1 MAALAPIFGS
11 FSLIFGGCCANVY
24 CLEAIVK
31 KEPDSGLL
39 ITLFQ
44 FVFTCLSTLHYQ
56 FDVNGRYFL
65 RSSPVP
71 FRKWCISAALFFTVN
86 MMNNW
91 AFAFNISVPVHIILR
106 SFGSVTTMAAGWLRG
121 KRYTYLQVFSV
132 AVLTVGVMVSAWADA
147 ASKGKNME
155 ASSSDPN
162 NSSFG
167 AGLLILLVAQLLSAY
182 MGAYVEDVYRDHGKD
197 WQANLFY
204 SHLLSIPMFAGFSP
218 ILMDQFKRLQASE
231 PFQIP
236 LGIASSVPPSLV
248 KLLNST
254 SQHVIYLT
262 ANAMTQLLCITGVNI
277 LSANTSAVTV
287 TIVLNIRKL
296 VSFLLSIW
304 LFGNQ
309 MSGMMKLGAAM
320 VFGAGAL
327 YGWETTYR
335 IPQGKKKMETTFGI
349 SMQEIRDDQIQG
361 QTLKILRRTDRALGN
376 GFPRQTPAEGR

>member
-1 MAALAPIFGS
+1 MAALASIISS

-24 CLEAIVK
+24 CLETIVK
-31 KEPDSGLL
+31 KEPESGLL

-56 FDVNGRYFL
+56 FDANERYL
-65 RSSPVP
+65 IRPSPVP
-71 FRKWCISAALFFTVN
+71 FRKWCISAGLFFTVN

-91 AFAFNISVPVHIILR
+91 AFAFDISVPVHIILR

-121 KRYTYLQVFSV
+121 KRYSCLQVFSV
-132 AVLTVGVMVSAWADA
+132 VILTLGVMLSAWADA
-147 ASKGKNME
+147 DSKGKKMDTSTDDANK
-155 ASSSDPN
+155 
-162 NSSFG
+162 SSFG
-167 AGLLILLVAQLLSAY
+167 AGLVILLIAQLLSAY

-204 SHLLSIPMFAGFSP
+204 SHLLSIPMFAGFAP
-218 ILMDQFKRLQASE
+218 ILRAQFTRLQASQ
-231 PFQIP
+231 PFHVP
-236 LGIASSVPPSLV
+236 VTFASTLPGF
-248 KLLNST
+248 LLKTLNAT
-254 SQHVIYLT
+254 SQHVVYLT
-262 ANAMTQLLCITGVNI
+262 ANAVTQLLCITGVNI

-287 TIVLNIRKL
+287 TIVLNVRKL

-309 MSGMMKLGAAM
+309 MGGMMKVGAAM

-335 IPQGKKKMETTFGI
+335 IPRQRHGKK
-349 SMQEIRDDQIQG
+349 
-361 QTLKILRRTDRALGN
+361 A
-376 GFPRQTPAEGR
+376 A